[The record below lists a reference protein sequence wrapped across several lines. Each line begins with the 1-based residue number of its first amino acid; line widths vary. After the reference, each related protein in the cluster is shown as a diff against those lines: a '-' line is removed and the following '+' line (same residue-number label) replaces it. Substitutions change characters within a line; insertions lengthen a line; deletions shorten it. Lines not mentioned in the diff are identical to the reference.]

1 MPTIA
6 TTPHVLDR
14 VRVLDLEGT
23 QVRLGTLWATHTAV
37 LLFVRHFGCLFC
49 GQQVA
54 DIAPFV
60 GGIRDAGAELF
71 VIGNGSVD
79 QARAFRDRHT
89 LAMPLFTDPDRQAF
103 RALAMRSGAGTIL
116 NLSVIARSLAALKA
130 GFRQSRVAGDPF
142 QLGGVVVIGADG
154 LERYRYVSRFAGDH
168 PDPAAILRHCRS
180 VGPDRSDA
188 YT

>member
-1 MPTIA
+1 VPTV
-6 TTPHVLDR
+6 TVTPHVLDR

-23 QVRLGTLWATHTAV
+23 QVRLGTLWANHTAV

-54 DIAPFV
+54 DIVPFV
-60 GGIRDAGAELF
+60 DGIRDAGAELF

-79 QARAFRDRHT
+79 QARTFRDRHT
-89 LAMPLFTDPDRQAF
+89 LPMPLFTDPDRQAF
-103 RALAMRSGAGTIL
+103 RALAMRSGVSTVL

-130 GFRQSRVAGDPF
+130 GFRQTRVAGDPF
-142 QLGGVVVIGADG
+142 QLGGVVVIGVDG
-154 LERYRYVSRFAGDH
+154 LERYRYLSRFAGDH

-180 VGPDRSDA
+180 ESPDLSE
-188 YT
+188 

>member
-1 MPTIA
+1 VPIPSA
-6 TTPHVLDR
+6 NATPHALDSVLVLDP
-14 VRVLDLEGT
+14 EGRE
-23 QVRLGTLWATHTAV
+23 VRLGTLWANHTAV

-60 GGIRDAGAELF
+60 NGIRDAGAELF

-89 LAMPLFTDPDRQAF
+89 LTMPLFTDPDRQAF
-103 RALAMRSGAGTIL
+103 RALGMRSGAGTVL
-116 NLSVIARSLAALKA
+116 HPSVIARSLAALKA

-142 QLGGVVVIGADG
+142 QLGGVVVIGVDG
-154 LERYRYVSRFAGDH
+154 VERYRYVSRFAGDH

-180 VGPDRSDA
+180 VSPDLSE
-188 YT
+188 